1 MHMVVIV
8 VMFDLKTLTFW
19 PHLALT
25 NTLIQPAMTTAYGQR
40 VKFAMAEHSATAEGE
55 KCGYGPTLS
64 YLINKKIDP
73 STIFFPNFQVPHVQV
88 FKCGASGS

>member
-1 MHMVVIV
+1 
-8 VMFDLKTLTFW
+8 MFSDYNFSDITCLKIIDPTA
-19 PHLALT
+19 LATVCGRRL
-25 NTLIQPAMTTAYGQR
+25 
-40 VKFAMAEHSATAEGE
+40 KFFRAEHSATAEGE

-64 YLINKKIDP
+64 YLIKKKIDP